1 MQPNE
6 QNQFGENIP
15 QPQPQQP
22 GQPGPVVP
30 GGSQPVNVNDSMA
43 RFGVPVLPQGM
54 QQPGPQQQ
62 VPIGAPGTVPA
73 VIVPQDHVPL
83 WAWITLTALGLLTI
97 GGAVFGFWAYGERQT
112 YKNDTDAIVAREV
125 EAAKNEQV
133 EQDALRFEEEAKNP
147 LKPYT
152 GPSSYGSISL
162 LYPKTWSGYIDA
174 SGDSSTPF
182 MALFHPNTVA
192 ALDGRSGPAVALKVE
207 VLEEEYSSVVKD
219 RESKIENGEL
229 VASAYAFPKQPD
241 EIGMRFV
248 GKITNEFVGTE
259 ILVPLRDKTIVV
271 TTQTDQF
278 LNDFNTYIL
287 PNFNFEP

>member
-6 QNQFGENIP
+6 PNPLEGNAQP
-15 QPQPQQP
+15 QPPQPQQP
-22 GQPGPVVP
+22 GVVVP

-62 VPIGAPGTVPA
+62 MSAGAPGTVPA
-73 VIVPQDHVPL
+73 VVVPQNHVPL
-83 WAWITLTALGLLTI
+83 WAWITLSVLGLLTI

-125 EAAKNEQV
+125 DTAKEQQV
-133 EQDALRFEEEAKNP
+133 EEDALRFAEEAKNP

-152 GPSSYGSISL
+152 GPSSYGSINL
-162 LYPKTWSGYIDA
+162 LYPKTWSGYIDV
-174 SGDSSTPF
+174 SGDGSAPF
-182 MALFHPNTVA
+182 VALFHPGTVA
-192 ALDGRSGPAVALKVE
+192 AVDDNGGPAVALKIE
-207 VLEEEYSSVVKD
+207 VLEEEYSTVVKE
-219 RESKIENGEL
+219 REQKLESGE
-229 VASAYAFPKQPD
+229 VSASAYAFPKQPD
-241 EIGMRFV
+241 EVGIRFV
-248 GKITNEFVGTE
+248 GKITEQFVGTE

-271 TTQTDQF
+271 TTQTDQY

>member
-1 MQPNE
+1 MQPDE
-6 QNQFGENIP
+6 HNQFGGNAP
-15 QPQPQQP
+15 QPPQPVQP
-22 GQPGPVVP
+22 GVVVP
-30 GGSQPVNVNDSMA
+30 GGSQPVNVNESMA

-54 QQPGPQQQ
+54 QQLGPQQQ
-62 VPIGAPGTVPA
+62 VPAGAPGTVPA
-73 VIVPQDHVPL
+73 VIVPQNHVPL
-83 WAWITLTALGLLTI
+83 WAWITLSVLGLLTI

-125 EAAKNEQV
+125 ETAKGEQV
-133 EQDALRFEEEAKNP
+133 EEDALRFTEEAKNP

-174 SGDSSTPF
+174 SGDGSAPF
-182 MALFHPNTVA
+182 VAFFHPDTVA
-192 ALDGRSGPAVALKVE
+192 ALDGRGGPAVALKVE
-207 VLEEEYSSVVKD
+207 VLESEYSSVVKE
-219 RESKIENGEL
+219 REQKIESGEL
-229 VASAYAFPKQPD
+229 TAGAYAFPKRPN
-241 EIGMRFV
+241 EVGIRFV

-259 ILVPLRDKTIVV
+259 ILIPLRDKTIVV